1 MYNSMPW
8 SAVGPQ
14 RLRKGWMKVFHREGR
29 LFVDVKGHSCLFL
42 RFFSFDSIQ
51 LNISA
56 DLILEMKTA
65 YFYTQFE
72 RSTLA

>member
-1 MYNSMPW
+1 MQVLSDSMLAYLSFNYNWVYLYS
-8 SAVGPQ
+8 S
-14 RLRKGWMKVFHREGR
+14 F
-29 LFVDVKGHSCLFL
+29 FT
-42 RFFSFDSIQ
+42 FSFDSIQ

-56 DLILEMKTA
+56 DLILEMKIA